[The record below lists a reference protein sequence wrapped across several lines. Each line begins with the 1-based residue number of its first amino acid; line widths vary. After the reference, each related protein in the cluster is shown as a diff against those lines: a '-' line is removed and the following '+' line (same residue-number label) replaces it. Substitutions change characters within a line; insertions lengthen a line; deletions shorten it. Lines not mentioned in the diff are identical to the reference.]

1 MIIKDNSKPL
11 LYSVLCFL
19 IFFNGCLSNYEPVI
33 LEVSAY
39 PNPVKMGE
47 YVSLMCV
54 AIDEDESSIRK
65 KDSMKYSWFA
75 SSGSFV
81 EQDTSDTL
89 YGENEIY
96 IVIDSVDQIIHPGKI
111 FWVPIDTSGVESDS
125 GYYTITCQVKDE
137 NDATDMFSIIIEVQ

>member
-1 MIIKDNSKPL
+1 M
-11 LYSVLCFL
+11 
-19 IFFNGCLSNYEPVI
+19 I

-89 YGENEIY
+89 YGENE
-96 IVIDSVDQIIHPGKI
+96 SL
-111 FWVPIDTSGVESDS
+111 
-125 GYYTITCQVKDE
+125 
-137 NDATDMFSIIIEVQ
+137 